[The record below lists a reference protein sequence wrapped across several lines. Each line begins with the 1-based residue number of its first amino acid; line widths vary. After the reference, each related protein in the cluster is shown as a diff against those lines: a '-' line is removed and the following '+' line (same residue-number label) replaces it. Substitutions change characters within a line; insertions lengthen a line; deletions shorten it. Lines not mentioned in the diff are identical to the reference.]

1 VGSRRQHVF
10 VLLFVIALVAV
21 SGIIIAS
28 KETKLGLDLQGGLQL
43 VYEGQP
49 TGTATEVSGED
60 IEDSINI
67 IEKRINNLGV
77 SEAEVARLGNKN
89 ITVGLPGVTDANR
102 ASEQVG
108 TTAQLFFYDWEP
120 NLLGQERLIGGHP
133 GQQPPAAAVKKL
145 EKEWKDAGRNPE
157 SFENSLLIAS
167 GAYPNA
173 YQAALLAEK
182 QTPKTKEECGK
193 CSVAKPRFYLF
204 EDGPKHKLLAGP
216 ELNEKDL
223 YESPTGETLSKNGT
237 TVVEIPAGTVLVSEL
252 PVDESGKVDETA
264 QPGWFAL
271 NDNYAL
277 SGSEITEPKQ
287 EYAQGN
293 GEPNVAFKFT
303 DEGRENFQNVT
314 RKIAQRGQSQ
324 AIGPV
329 TNAEQAAATSGH
341 FAVIL
346 DNEVQSRPIINYA
359 ENPDGIDGRQ
369 GAQISG
375 GFSGEHGLE
384 QAQELATT
392 LQIGALPIELH
403 LISETQVSATLGS
416 QALHDGIKA
425 GIIGLALVVIFL
437 LAYYRFLG
445 LIAVIALVAYGV
457 IFFALIKLIPITLTL
472 PGIAGLVLTIGVAAD
487 SNIVIFERIKEE
499 VRAGRSMQSA
509 ITAGYKRGIS
519 TIVDANVVTI
529 LTAFILFVLATAGV
543 KGFAFTL
550 GVGTLT
556 SLLTAV
562 VFTQALL
569 GTMSNS
575 KMLKSRS
582 ALGAGGEGRR
592 WHFDFM
598 GASRWFFTFSGIIL
612 LIGAVAL
619 STKELNFGIDFKS
632 GTRITAALEK
642 PTNEGEV
649 RESLEE
655 AGVSNAEVQQV
666 TVPHF
671 GNNVFQIESA
681 QLQPNEVHEVEKEL
695 GADYGVA
702 KEGFESTSVGPTFG
716 NQVAESAV
724 KALIF
729 SLLVILVYVALR
741 FEPKFA
747 VPVMIAL
754 AHDILITGG
763 VYALTGKEVSSGT
776 VAAFLTILG
785 YSLYDTIIVFDRIR
799 ENVPRMPR
807 AAFSQIVNRSMSEV
821 LTRSLA
827 TSFTTLLAVLSLLI
841 FGSATLQDFAF
852 AMLIGIASG
861 TYSSIFIASP
871 VLTAWKEREPQ
882 FVRRRQRIAEV
893 EGGLVPAFA
902 DDVQV
907 AKLSDDD
914 ETDAEI
920 AADIEREAPLA
931 EATGGERRRRLGR
944 GRAATQGTVD
954 EVEAVEAPEA
964 AEPEEAPEAPSA
976 PEPTEKAPARAG
988 PPDNGANPESA
999 ERRKRNEER
1008 RARRAQRRK
1017 GRRR

>member
-1 VGSRRQHVF
+1 MGSRRQHVL
-10 VLLFVIALVAV
+10 VLLFVVALVAI

-49 TGTATEVSGED
+49 TGTSTEVSGED

-67 IEKRINNLGV
+67 IEKRIDNLGV
-77 SEAEVARLGNKN
+77 SSPEVARLGTKN

-102 ASEQVG
+102 AAEQVG
-108 TTAQLFFYDWEP
+108 STAQLNFYDWEP
-120 NLLGQERLIGGHP
+120 NLIGPEHTIGGNP
-133 GQQPPAAAVKKL
+133 GVSPPSAAVEKL
-145 EKEWKDAGRNPE
+145 EKEWKEAGRNPE
-157 SFENSLLIAS
+157 STENEGLIAS
-167 GAYPNA
+167 GAFPDA
-173 YQAALLAEK
+173 YTAALLAAEQK
-182 QTPKTKEECGK
+182 PKSKAECEK
-193 CSVAKPRFYLF
+193 CSVAKTRYYLF
-204 EDGPKHKLLAGP
+204 EKDAPHKLLAGP
-216 ELNEKDL
+216 ETTKGDL
-223 YESPTGETLSKNGT
+223 YESPTGETLPKDGL
-237 TVVEIPAGTVLVSEL
+237 VVEVPAGTVLVSEL
-252 PVDESGKVDETA
+252 PTDLSGKVDETA

-271 NDNYAL
+271 KDNVAL

-287 EYAQGN
+287 EYAQSG
-293 GEPNVAFKFT
+293 GEPNVSFKFS
-303 DEGRENFQNVT
+303 DSGRENFQNVT
-314 RKIAQRGQSQ
+314 RAIAVRGQAQ
-324 AIGPV
+324 AIGSV
-329 TNAEQAAATSGH
+329 SAQEAAALSGH
-341 FAVIL
+341 FAVVL
-346 DNEVQSRPIINYA
+346 DNEVQSRPIINFA

-375 GFSGEHGLE
+375 GFNGEHGLQ

-425 GIIGLALVVIFL
+425 GIIGLALVVLFL

-445 LIAVIALVAYGV
+445 VIAVIGLAAYGT

-487 SNIVIFERIKEE
+487 ANIVIFERIKEE
-499 VRAGRSMQSA
+499 VRAGRSMSSA

-519 TIVDANVVTI
+519 TIVDANVVTL

-550 GVGTLT
+550 GVGTIT

-569 GTMSNS
+569 GTVS
-575 KMLKSRS
+575 KSKYLRS
-582 ALGAGGEGRR
+582 PNALGAGGEGRK

-598 GASRWFFTFSGIIL
+598 GASRWFFTLSGVIL

-642 PTNEGEV
+642 PTDEEGV
-649 RESLEE
+649 QGTLEE
-655 AGVSNAEVQQV
+655 SGVSNAEVQQV

-671 GNNVFQIESA
+671 GSNVFQIESA
-681 QLQPNEVHEVEKEL
+681 QLQPGEVHETEAALNKK
-695 GADYGVA
+695 YGVA

-716 NQVAESAV
+716 NQVAESAI

-754 AHDILITGG
+754 FHDILITGG

-871 VLTAWKEREPQ
+871 VLTAWKEREPG
-882 FVRRRQRIAEV
+882 FIRRRQRIAEV
-893 EGGLVPAFA
+893 EGGLVPAYA
-902 DDVQV
+902 SDIQV
-907 AKLSDDD
+907 AKLASDG
-914 ETDAEI
+914 ETEAEI
-920 AADIEREAPLA
+920 NADIEAEAPLV
-931 EATGGERRRRLGR
+931 EAPVAERRRRLGR
-944 GRAATQGTVD
+944 GRVATAETAD
-954 EVEAVEAPEA
+954 LAEEPVEAPEPA
-964 AEPEEAPEAPSA
+964 EAPGASES
-976 PEPTEKAPARAG
+976 EEKAPAPAG
-988 PPDNGANPESA
+988 GSNGAAANPESA
-999 ERRKRNEER
+999 ERRKRNDER
-1008 RARRAQRRK
+1008 RARREARRK